1 MTDIPRDSSS
11 SLDPE
16 CWQPVREQAHRMLDS
31 ILDHVEHCRDEA
43 VWQPLPDQ
51 VRQTFRSPLPVE
63 PTPLADVYATFDQF
77 VRPYCAGNIHPGF
90 MGWVQGG
97 GSVAGLLAEML
108 AGGLNANLGGRDQ
121 SPLEV
126 EKEVVQW
133 MRQLFQFPET
143 ASGLFVTGSSI
154 ANFIAILV
162 ARNAALGGAP
172 RKAGMLATGV
182 QLTAYT
188 SQAAHRCISQ
198 ALDMA
203 GIGSDSLRKIPVDD
217 QQRIDLTALESAIDS
232 DLERGNQPFCIIGC
246 AGTVDVGAI
255 DHLVRLRE
263 TADRHRL
270 HFHIDGAFG
279 ALGLLSPNIAPKLR
293 GIELADSIA
302 FDFHKWTQVPYDAGF
317 ILVRD
322 RAKHMASF
330 ENPADYLSRD
340 PRAMSAA
347 SPWPCDLGP
356 DLSRGFRALK
366 TWMTFKVYGARRLG
380 LVMDENCRLANY
392 LADRIRASSELE
404 LLAPVPLNIV
414 CFRYRCEDADRVNQA
429 IVAAVQHSGL
439 VAPSSTRINGAFAIR
454 AAIFNHRTST
464 RDIDLL
470 LDQVLIQA
478 HKLSAG
484 PKAASAQSTE
494 GS

>member
-1 MTDIPRDSSS
+1 MTDLRLNEDA
-11 SLDPE
+11 SLDPK
-16 CWQPVREQAHRMLDS
+16 CWQSVRDEAHRMLDD
-31 ILDHVEHCRDEA
+31 ILNHVQDCRKET
-43 VWQPLPDQ
+43 VWQPLPEH
-51 VRQTFRSPLPVE
+51 VRNSFRSSVPLEPSPLAEVYQTFHES
-63 PTPLADVYATFDQF
+63 

-97 GSVAGLLAEML
+97 GSVVGLLAEML

-121 SPLEV
+121 APLEV
-126 EKEVVQW
+126 EKEVVEW
-133 MRQLFQFPET
+133 MRQLFRFPDT
-143 ASGLFVTGSSI
+143 SSGLFVTGSSI

-162 ARNAALGGAP
+162 ARNASLQKA
-172 RKAGMLATGV
+172 RKHGMLSSSK

-188 SQAAHRCISQ
+188 SQAAHRCIAQ

-203 GIGSDSLRKIPVDD
+203 GIGSQWLRKIPVDEH
-217 QQRIDLTALESAIDS
+217 QRVELGALENAIQA
-232 DLERGNQPFCIIGC
+232 DLEQGNLPFCIVGC

-255 DHLVRLRE
+255 DNLTSLRKIS
-263 TADRHRL
+263 DQYGL

-279 ALGLLSPNIAPKLR
+279 ALALLAPTIAPKLA

-322 RAKHMASF
+322 RAKHIASF
-330 ENPADYLSRD
+330 ESPADYLSRD

-366 TWMTFKVYGARRLG
+366 TWMTFKVYGTRQIGR
-380 LVMDENCRLANY
+380 VMEQNCRLAQY
-392 LADRIRASSELE
+392 LADRIRADDSLE

-414 CFRYRCEDADRVNQA
+414 CFRYRCANADRVNQD
-429 IVAAVQHSGL
+429 IVAAVQRSGS
-439 VAPSSTRINGAFAIR
+439 VAPSSTRINGVLAIR
-454 AAIFNHRTST
+454 AAIFNHRTT
-464 RDIDLL
+464 THDIDQL
-470 LDQVLIQA
+470 LDQVLCHA
-478 HKLSAG
+478 NDL
-484 PKAASAQSTE
+484 AASSQQSLGTHLDH
-494 GS
+494 

>member
-1 MTDIPRDSSS
+1 MSDSHGNS
-11 SLDPE
+11 SLDPD
-16 CWQPVREQAHRMLDS
+16 CWQSVREQAHRMLDG
-31 ILDHVEHCRDEA
+31 ILDHVQNCRNEP
-43 VWQPLPDQ
+43 VWQPLPDR
-51 VRQTFRSPLPVE
+51 VRSSFQSPLPVD
-63 PTPLADVYATFDQF
+63 PTPLDDVYATFDELI
-77 VRPYCAGNIHPGF
+77 RPYCAGNIHPGF

-97 GSVAGLLAEML
+97 GSVVGLLAEML
-108 AGGLNANLGGRDQ
+108 SGGVNANLGGRDQ

-133 MRQLFQFPET
+133 MRQLFRFPET

-162 ARNAALGGAP
+162 ARNAALHSIP
-172 RKAGMLATGV
+172 RRIGMLAADV

-203 GIGSDSLRKIPVDD
+203 GIGSQWLRKIPVDD
-217 QQRIDLTALESAIDS
+217 QQRIRLGELESAIQS
-232 DLERGNQPFCIIGC
+232 DLDQGYRPFCIIGC

-255 DHLVRLRE
+255 DDLVRLRAI
-263 TADRHRL
+263 ADRHCL

-279 ALGLLSPNIAPKLR
+279 ALGLLSSNIAPKLQ
-293 GIELADSIA
+293 GIEQADSIA

-322 RAKHMASF
+322 RAKHIASF

-380 LVMDENCRLANY
+380 AVMDENCRLANY
-392 LADRIRASSELE
+392 LADRIRTHESLE

-414 CFRYRCEDADRVNQA
+414 CFRYRCDDSDRVNQD
-429 IVAAVQHSGL
+429 IVAAVQRSGR
-439 VAPSSTRINGAFAIR
+439 VAPSSTRIGGAFAIR
-454 AAIFNHRTST
+454 AAVFNHRTT
-464 RDIDLL
+464 TDDIDQLL
-470 LDQVLIQA
+470 GEVLR
-478 HKLSAG
+478 HGHVLSAS
-484 PKAASAQSTE
+484 ASS
-494 GS
+494 GLN